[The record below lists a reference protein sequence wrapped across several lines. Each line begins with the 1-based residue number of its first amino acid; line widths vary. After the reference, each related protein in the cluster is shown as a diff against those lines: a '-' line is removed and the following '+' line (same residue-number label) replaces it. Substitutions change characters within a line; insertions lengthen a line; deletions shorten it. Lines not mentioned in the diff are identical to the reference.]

1 MNSPVWQIVG
11 FAGVVGFAAA
21 VVLSF
26 IGNRLL
32 ASKRA
37 SNVHLGRMII
47 AAVGGPSSARIAD
60 EEIARRR
67 IAR

>member
-11 FAGVVGFAAA
+11 FLGVAGFAVA

-26 IGNRLL
+26 VAKRLFV
-32 ASKRA
+32 SERK
-37 SNVHLGRMII
+37 SDVYLGKMII
-47 AAVGGPSSARIAD
+47 GAVGGARNARIAD